1 MAGWGMQL
9 LFLINCAHCPLQRD
23 KLHLK
28 LIIPNLRWA
37 LCDIYIYS
45 NTKAAKS
52 AYCAVAA
59 KSDQARA
66 DQVRPGPWVFGA
78 SQSVKICCQCCN
90 LFIYF
95 SSFFCC
101 FCCFLFCF
109 CQAAFVVAW
118 LSTKMYKQHEEEP
131 IGRSG
136 YVCTLFIS
144 HTYWP
149 AGATVRTPLAPPL
162 APCSLFPAST
172 STRTAST
179 ARARTRARRS
189 QAASQQL
196 ACLVLSYVF
205 QLRLATPCS

>member
-59 KSDQARA
+59 KSDQVRPSQGRPGEARA
-66 DQVRPGPWVFGA
+66 VGFWCKPKCKNMLPMLQ
-78 SQSVKICCQCCN
+78 
-90 LFIYF
+90 FIYL
-95 SSFFCC
+95 FF
-101 FCCFLFCF
+101 FIFFVFFFCF

-149 AGATVRTPLAPPL
+149 AGATVRTPPAPPM
-162 APCSLFPAST
+162 APCSPFPAST
-172 STRTAST
+172 STRTASI
-179 ARARTRARRS
+179 ARARARARRS